1 MIHKS
6 ASWVFFYFLTF
17 VMLHDVYGNQIEDIE
32 KETKFEKMFAEF
44 QERYDKHY
52 DSKKEYQARFE
63 V

>member
-1 MIHKS
+1 MTNKC

-17 VMLHDVYGNQIEDIE
+17 VMLHDVYGNQVKSI
-32 KETKFEKMFAEF
+32 KEEAEFEEMFLEF

-52 DSKKEYQARFE
+52 DSKEEYQTRFE